1 MDFAGK
7 RIFVVGGSGA
17 LGSEFVRQLTAQGAE
32 VLATARTQ
40 ESAERIP
47 PTASLRLL
55 LDLENPSSI
64 QAATNYV
71 LQSFEQLDGI
81 VLAAGLVG
89 FGSSI
94 ETSADNAKRLAQV
107 NYLGQIQVATELIPA
122 IQKSDAEGRFV
133 VGISGVVAEKT
144 FPGMLAYSASKTAF
158 SSALKSLQLEL
169 RRSGI
174 LVTDARPGHT
184 ETGLADRAVFGQA
197 PKFATGMTAEHVVQT
212 ILNGVISGKAEL
224 QSTDF

>member
-7 RIFVVGGSGA
+7 QILVVGGSGA
-17 LGSEFVRQLTAQGAE
+17 LGSEFVRQLTAQSAE

-47 PTASLRLL
+47 TTARLRLL
-55 LDLENPSSI
+55 LDLENSNSVH
-64 QAATNYV
+64 AATNYV
-71 LQSFEQLDGI
+71 LQTFEKLDGI

-89 FGSSI
+89 FGSAA
-94 ETSADNAKRLAQV
+94 ETSSENAQRLAQV
-107 NYLGQIQVATELIPA
+107 NYLGQIQAATELIPA
-122 IQKSDAEGRFV
+122 IQKSDAQGRFV
-133 VGISGVVAEKT
+133 VGISGVVAEKS

-184 ETGLADRAVFGQA
+184 ETGLADRALFGQA
-197 PKFATGMTAEHVVQT
+197 PKFAPGMTAEHVVQT
-212 ILNGVISGKAEL
+212 ILNGVISGKTEL
-224 QSTDF
+224 PSTDF

>member
-7 RIFVVGGSGA
+7 RILVVGGSGA

-47 PTASLRLL
+47 TTASLRLV
-55 LDLENPSSI
+55 LDLENSSST

-71 LQSFEQLDGI
+71 QQSFEKLDGI

-89 FGSSI
+89 FGSSV
-94 ETSADNAKRLAQV
+94 ETSVENAKRLAQV

-133 VGISGVVAEKT
+133 IGISGVVAEKT

-197 PKFATGMTAEHVVQT
+197 PKFAPGMTAEHVVQT
-212 ILNGVISGKAEL
+212 ILNGVISGKTEL

>member
-7 RIFVVGGSGA
+7 RILVVGGSGA

-71 LQSFEQLDGI
+71 LQSFEKLDGI

-89 FGSSI
+89 FGGTA
-94 ETSADNAKRLAQV
+94 ETSHDNAKRLAQV
-107 NYLGQIQVATELIPA
+107 NYLGQIQVATELVPA
-122 IQKSDAEGRFV
+122 VQKSDVEGRFV
-133 VGISGVVAEKT
+133 VGISGVVAEKS
-144 FPGMLAYSASKTAF
+144 FPGMLAYSASKAAF

-184 ETGLADRAVFGQA
+184 ETGLADRAIFGQA
-197 PKFATGMTAEHVVQT
+197 PKFAIGMTAEHVVQT
-212 ILNGVISGKAEL
+212 ILNSLISGKTEL
-224 QSTDF
+224 PSTDF